1 MNEEIKILEAEDEA
15 IDAQKM
21 LNNQE

>member
-1 MNEEIKILEAEDEA
+1 MNEEIKMLEAEDEA